1 MSLEQDLRKLSQ
13 APLLGELEAE
23 ARRILSFS
31 GETRNLRT
39 GEVLFQKGEPS
50 DGGFVVFSGS
60 VSLDPGSAADGEL
73 HVIYPYALIGEIAL
87 ISQTERTFTARACE
101 PTVVMKISRHL
112 FHRVLKEFPQS
123 AVRLRELIATRL
135 AEYSIYLE
143 GARTTAFTV
152 ATADEQ
158 VRDP

>member
-31 GETRNLRT
+31 GETRNLRA

-50 DGGFVVFSGS
+50 DGGFVVFAGS
-60 VSLDPGSAADGEL
+60 IALETGAGGEP

-87 ISQTERTFTARACE
+87 ISQTERTFTARARE

-123 AVRLRELIATRL
+123 AIRLRDLIAERL
-135 AEYSIYLE
+135 ANYSAELE
-143 GARTTAFTV
+143 EARTTVFAVTSP
-152 ATADEQ
+152 E
-158 VRDP
+158 RPES